1 MTAKKKV
8 GSRGDAETRRYRVFG
23 PASYTLP
30 RNGLLARKARRPLSG
45 YVIRKRSAESSIPSA
60 SPRLRANPFSSG
72 RLALLLTLLALVL
85 AQPSLAQTSY
95 NAGPEKLSDPTLEAR
110 AVQLQ
115 KQFRC
120 LVCQGESLDESN
132 APLAADLRKLI
143 RARILAGD
151 TDEQVE
157 HYLVA
162 RYGEFILM
170 KPPFGP
176 ETYLLWFG
184 PVLVLLIGGAVVFFI
199 ARQAQSKAQEK
210 AGKSAV

>member
-1 MTAKKKV
+1 MAGALCAPTNQYVAV
-8 GSRGDAETRRYRVFG
+8 RTRSR
-23 PASYTLP
+23 
-30 RNGLLARKARRPLSG
+30 RRPDT
-45 YVIRKRSAESSIPSA
+45 SA
-60 SPRLRANPFSSG
+60 SPRLRAKPFSSG
-72 RLALLLTLLALVL
+72 CLALLLTLLALVF

-95 NAGPEKLSDPTLEAR
+95 NAGPEKLSDPALEVR

-120 LVCQGESLDESN
+120 LVCQGESLDESD

-143 RARILAGD
+143 RARIAAGD
-151 TDEQVE
+151 SDEQVE

-170 KPPFGP
+170 KPPFEP
-176 ETYLLWFG
+176 QTYLLWFG
-184 PVLVLLIGGAVVFFI
+184 PVLVLLIGGVVVFFI
-199 ARQAQSKAQEK
+199 ARRAQEK